1 MSVRTET
8 TAARAAETLAAG
20 TRAAETLAG
29 DAAGRTTRAHSAPR
43 SLDSVESAVAA
54 MAAGRPV
61 LVVDN
66 EDRENEGDII
76 FAAEHATPEL
86 MGWTIRYSSGVICV
100 PLDGERADALAL
112 PPMVEINQD
121 SKGTAYTV
129 SCDAAVGVSTGISA
143 TDRAL
148 TARILADPS
157 STPSS
162 LTRPGHIFPLRAV
175 KGGVRERPG
184 HTEAAVDLCRLA
196 GLVPV
201 GVIAE
206 LVHDNGEMM
215 RLDSLRQFAAAH
227 GCPLISIEDLVSHLE
242 TGGER
247 VATDPA
253 GDEEKR

>member
-1 MSVRTET
+1 MSAEHNSSATAVRQ
-8 TAARAAETLAAG
+8 G
-20 TRAAETLAG
+20 
-29 DAAGRTTRAHSAPR
+29 
-43 SLDSVESAVAA
+43 LDPVEKAVQA

-61 LVVDN
+61 IVVDN

-76 FAAEHATPEL
+76 FAAEHATPAL

-100 PLDGERADALAL
+100 PLEESRAAALAL
-112 PPMVEINQD
+112 PPMVMVNED
-121 SKGTAYTV
+121 AKGTAYTV

-148 TARILADPS
+148 TARILADSS

-162 LTRPGHIFPLRAV
+162 ITRPGHIFPLRAV

-196 GLVPV
+196 GLAPV

-206 LVHDNGEMM
+206 LVHDDGEMM
-215 RLDSLRQFAAAH
+215 RLDSLREFAAEQ
-227 GCPLISIEDLVSHLE
+227 GCPLISIEDLVAYLA
-242 TGGER
+242 
-247 VATDPA
+247 ATESEDQVVLPA
-253 GDEEKR
+253 GNEEQR

>member
-1 MSVRTET
+1 VNG
-8 TAARAAETLAAG
+8 TAKL
-20 TRAAETLAG
+20 
-29 DAAGRTTRAHSAPR
+29 DAAVSGGLASVPPT
-43 SLDSVESAVAA
+43 LDPIEDAVRA

-76 FAAEHATPEL
+76 FAAQHATPAL

-100 PLDGERADALAL
+100 PLDGARADALEL
-112 PPMVEINQD
+112 PPMVEVNQD

-129 SCDAAVGVSTGISA
+129 SCDAATGVSTGISA

-148 TARILADPS
+148 TARVIADPAS
-157 STPSS
+157 GPDT

-175 KGGVRERPG
+175 NGGVRERPG

-196 GLVPV
+196 GLEPV

-206 LVHDNGEMM
+206 VVYDDGEMM
-215 RLDSLRQFAAAH
+215 RLDGLRVFAAEH
-227 GCPLISIEDLVSHLE
+227 GCPLISIEDLVAYLGADHRVSSQESTLE
-242 TGGER
+242 VSPAAEGETR
-247 VATDPA
+247 
-253 GDEEKR
+253 